1 MRRYALL
8 FSSLLL
14 TLAVL
19 AIAANAMSNGA
30 PDLQCTKCHVGASK
44 ADFVIEGLP
53 TKYEPGKTYKITIR
67 ITKGPNCKGG
77 AACGGFAFWASAG
90 KIIVTDKKDTFIT
103 TMAGKTYITHTKAGS
118 LLREW
123 TFEWKA
129 PDKPVPVTVIVSV
142 IAANGDSS
150 PVGDAFATKE
160 FKLQPAGGGQKPT
173 PTAATITT
181 TITTST
187 TTTTVVTS
195 STVITSKDPTLA
207 AIVAVIIFL
216 IVVGGYLAVARR

>member
-1 MRRYALL
+1 MNRYVLL
-8 FSSLLL
+8 SLSLVL
-14 TLAVL
+14 VLAVL
-19 AIAANAMSNGA
+19 AVTASAMSNGA

-53 TKYEPGKTYKITIR
+53 KKYEPGKIYKITIK
-67 ITKGPNCKGG
+67 ITKGPSCKGG

-90 KIIVTDKKDTFIT
+90 KIIVIDKKHTFVT

-129 PDKPVPVTVIVSV
+129 PDKPVPVKVIVSV

-150 PVGDAFATKE
+150 PVGDAFASKE
-160 FKLQPAGGGQKPT
+160 FVLQPATGAVQK
-173 PTAATITT
+173 
-181 TITTST
+181 T
-187 TTTTVVTS
+187 TTTTVITTTTVVPTTITKVTT
-195 STVITSKDPTLA
+195 STVVVTSKDPTLA
-207 AIVAVIIFL
+207 AIVAIIIFI
-216 IVVGGYLAVARR
+216 IVVGGYLAVARH